1 MKRLPRQDKRTR
13 TNPSFLGR
21 GFAIAS
27 AAALAAVVW
36 LARGREPVAD
46 LRRIDRQNVL
56 LITIDTLR
64 ADALGSYGGRA
75 ATPVLDR
82 LAAGGVR
89 FDFAHA
95 HAVLTLPSHTTI
107 LTGTYPFQHG
117 IRDNSGYR
125 LAPDARTAAT
135 ILRSSGY
142 TTAAFVAAFPLHS
155 RFGLNTGFDVY
166 DDRFGETRAPTE
178 FVMPERPATEVVA
191 LARHWLAEHAEPRTP
206 NPATAPST
214 QNHEPRAPP
223 WFLWVHLFDPH
234 APYRPVSPFD
244 TYARPYDGEVA
255 ATDAALAPLLEDVR
269 RGRPTLVIVTSDHGE
284 ALGDHGEQTHGLFA
298 YESTLRVPLLIAEVG
313 GVPSSAGTGRGEVS
327 HVSARHIDILPTV
340 LDATGV
346 NVPAD
351 LPGRTLLPAA
361 ERHGSAPRPSYFE
374 AMSSMLNRGW
384 APLSGVLAGRDKY
397 IDVPIAERYDLASD
411 AAEAVNLAG
420 RAPRR
425 DLTLSATLRSF
436 NPSLPGRRQSEDPE
450 AIARLRSLGYVSGSA
465 PLKTKYSQADDP
477 KSLVGID
484 QDFHRGVDLYASG
497 QYDEAIKVYRDIV
510 TRRPDMAI
518 AYRHL
523 AFVAWQSGKT
533 SLAVETL
540 QHAVAAGMTNSGVV
554 TQLANYLAESGRAAA
569 AIPLLEPIAAGDA
582 ADPDALNGLGIAYAR
597 AGRTADAQ
605 RAFERMLAIDP
616 ASAMALTNLG
626 TLDLERGD
634 LTRARTRFERAVT
647 IDPTSSSAYAGLGVV
662 ALKSGLVDQA
672 ISSWQRAVEL
682 DRTNFD
688 ALYNLGTT
696 LARTNPVEARPF
708 LEQFART
715 APPSLYA
722 KDIRDVNEMLQSYR

>member
-1 MKRLPRQDKRTR
+1 MKSPRRRDNEKRR
-13 TNPSFLGR
+13 SPSFLGR
-21 GFAIAS
+21 ALAIGG
-27 AAALAAVVW
+27 AAALAAAVW
-36 LARGREPVAD
+36 LARGREPLAD
-46 LRRIDRQNVL
+46 LRRIERQNVL

-82 LAAGGVR
+82 LAAEGVR

-95 HAVLTLPSHTTI
+95 HAVLTLPSHATI

-135 ILRSSGY
+135 ILQSSGY

-191 LARHWLAEHAEPRTP
+191 LARRWLAEH
-206 NPATAPST
+206 PAPGT
-214 QNHEPRAPP
+214 RP

-234 APYRPVSPFD
+234 APYRPAPPFD

-269 RGRPTLVIVTSDHGE
+269 RRGPTIAIVTGDHGE

-313 GVPSSAGTGRGEVS
+313 GVQPSEPANARGEVS
-327 HVSARHIDILPTV
+327 HVSARHIDILPTI

-346 NVPAD
+346 NLPAD
-351 LPGRTLLPAA
+351 LPGRTLLASA
-361 ERHGSAPRPSYFE
+361 ERRKSAQRPSYFE

-397 IDVPIAERYDLASD
+397 IDLPIPERYDLASD

-420 RAPRR
+420 RAPER
-425 DLTLSATLRSF
+425 DRPLSAALRSF
-436 NPSLPGRRQSEDPE
+436 NAPLPGHRQSEDPE
-450 AIARLRSLGYVSGSA
+450 ALSRLRSLGYVSGGA
-465 PLKTKYSQADDP
+465 PIKTKYLEADDP
-477 KSLVGID
+477 KSLVAID
-484 QDFHRGVDLYASG
+484 QEFHRGVDLYASG
-497 QYDEAIKVYRDIV
+497 QYDEAIKVYHDIV

-523 AFVAWQSGKT
+523 AFVAWESGKT
-533 SLAVETL
+533 SLAVDTL
-540 QHAVAAGMTNSGVV
+540 QRAFAAGMTSSGVV
-554 TQLANYLAESGRAAA
+554 TQLANYLAESGRPAA

-597 AGRTADAQ
+597 AGRTSDAQ
-605 RAFERMLAIDP
+605 RLFERMLAEDP

-634 LTRARTRFERAVT
+634 LTRARTRFERSVT
-647 IDPTSSSAYAGLGVV
+647 VDPTSSSAYAGLGVV
-662 ALKSGLVDQA
+662 ALKSGDVDKA

-696 LARTNPVEARPF
+696 LARTNPAAARPF
-708 LEQFART
+708 LEQFAHT

-722 KDIRDVNEMLQSYR
+722 KDLREVNAMLQRSR